1 MVEKINHNADGIEEY
16 DNPVPKW
23 LMFCLYGTIIFAV
36 GYLIIYP
43 GFWKGTADWT
53 QVKMY
58 EEEMAEA
65 DKKYAAFKNKPVDV
79 SALIGNAQAI
89 AEGKS
94 IFAANCMPCHGAD
107 AGGGI
112 GPNLT
117 DSEWLYGS
125 GSIEDIIAT
134 VTDGTAKGM
143 PTFASLGAGKTGKVS
158 AFVLSLGGSG
168 AKSEVVAVDAT
179 ESSAT
184 VPLVDTAT
192 EEAVVVEVAEP
203 VVSDKP
209 VDVPALVGNAE
220 AIAEGQ
226 KVFAASCAMCHGA
239 EAKGSIG
246 PDLTD
251 SEWSYGSGSIEDII
265 ATVTDGT
272 AKGMPSMGSLGAD
285 KVGNVSAFI
294 VSLGSGR

>member
-79 SALIGNAQAI
+79 SALVGNAQAI

-112 GPNLT
+112 GPSLT

-143 PTFASLGAGKTGKVS
+143 PTFASLGTGKTGKVS
-158 AFVLSLGGSG
+158 AFVLSLAQTGAPGGT
-168 AKSEVVAVDAT
+168 AVA
-179 ESSAT
+179 E
-184 VPLVDTAT
+184 P
-192 EEAVVVEVAEP
+192 VVVEVAEP

-209 VDVPALVGNAE
+209 VDVSALVGNAE
-220 AIAEGQ
+220 VIAEGQ

-239 EAKGSIG
+239 EAKGGIG

-251 SEWSYGSGSIEDII
+251 SEWSYGSGSIEDVIV
-265 ATVTDGT
+265 TVTDGT
-272 AKGMPSMGSLGAD
+272 AKGMPPMGSLGAD
-285 KVGNVSAFI
+285 NVGNVSAFI
-294 VSLGSGR
+294 VSLGASE